1 LSESASTD
9 ATMFAPSE
17 LVILFGDRFAPEGG
31 LLASKEEILTSRA
44 KVNSEK
50 LMNAAMKAAL
60 YAVHR
65 SGAAR
70 LDLHAGKAL
79 FGLMNTTRLFL
90 RQGTG
95 TASFPQGSLEAYL
108 LEAAVLENE
117 VEDVLKA
124 FIGEEVSNP
133 PQRALGLMKRGMSE
147 RGLLEAEMKK
157 TMMVFT
163 TIDYALP
170 AATRMAAEAQGIA
183 GVQQLL
189 RDFEQREPALDR
201 AVQKDIDSAR
211 VAMTS
216 SHND

>member
-1 LSESASTD
+1 LSDVESTA
-9 ATMFAPSE
+9 AQFAPSE
-17 LVILFGDRFAPEGG
+17 LVILFGDKFAPEAG
-31 LLASKEEILTSRA
+31 LLASKEEVLTSGQ

-60 YAVHR
+60 YSVHR

-70 LDLHAGKAL
+70 LDLQPGKAL
-79 FGLMNTTRLFL
+79 FGLMNTTKLFL

-95 TASFPQGSLEAYL
+95 SATFPQGSLEDYL
-108 LEAAVLENE
+108 LQAAVMENE
-117 VEDVLKA
+117 VEDVIKA
-124 FIGEEVSNP
+124 FIGEEVSNL

-170 AATRMAAEAQGIA
+170 AATRMAAEAQGYA
-183 GVQQLL
+183 DVQQLL
-189 RDFEQREPALDR
+189 RDLEQREPELDK

-211 VAMTS
+211 VIMTAS
-216 SHND
+216 RND